1 MEQRQREAREKE
13 EEIESE
19 RGNKMVKGRNRRAG
33 REGENQGVLAHLGK
47 Q

>member
-1 MEQRQREAREKE
+1 MEQRQREVKE
-13 EEIESE
+13 EEEENKSE
-19 RGNKMVKGRNRRAG
+19 RGNEMVKGRNRRAG